1 MILKGKKVVV
11 VGLARSGSAMA
22 RFLKK
27 QGARVRVTDLS
38 SHEQLGEAALEMERL
53 AIPMELGPHR
63 LETFENADLVVLS
76 PGVPHT
82 IAPVKRA
89 AELGIPVM
97 GEIEL
102 ACRFIKEPVI
112 AVTGTNGKT
121 TTVTLLSKML
131 EASGFDVF
139 TGGNIGT
146 PLIEYAAGDHKKDLV
161 VAELSS
167 FQLDTIDT
175 FKPHIAVLLNI
186 TEDHMNRYESFD
198 AYISSK
204 GRIFENQTQNDIAI
218 VNGSDPH
225 TDKLWKGLRSRKYLF
240 GSNSADGNAEIKG
253 EKIVFHM
260 DGAERGSLDLTSAK
274 IFGKHNHENIAAAAL
289 AALAAGAKL
298 EKIQAALTRFR
309 GLPHRIEYIDSI
321 NGVRFFNDSK
331 ATNVDAV
338 EKALD
343 AFETPLVLIMGG
355 RDKGVSLA
363 VLKESLKKNIK
374 SVVAIG
380 EAREKIKTMASGVVP
395 ASEALSLEEAVEI
408 AYQATE
414 PGDSVLLSPA
424 CASFDM
430 FKNYNHRGEVFCK
443 AVNHLKE
450 RLNG

>member
-38 SHEQLGEAALEMERL
+38 SHRELGEAALEMERL
-53 AIPMELGPHR
+53 EIPMELGPHR

-82 IAPVKRA
+82 IAPVRRA
-89 AELGIPVM
+89 AELGIPVI

-102 ACRFIKEPVI
+102 ASRFIKEPVI

-146 PLIEYAAGDHKKDLV
+146 PLIEYAAGNHKKDLV

-186 TEDHMNRYESFD
+186 TEDHMNRYGNFD
-198 AYISSK
+198 AYINAK
-204 GRIFENQTQNDIAI
+204 GRIFENQGPNEIAI
-218 VNGSDPH
+218 INGNDPH
-225 TDKLWKGLRSRKYLF
+225 TGRLCKGLRSRNYLF
-240 GSNSADGNAEIKG
+240 SSNTAGSNAEIKG
-253 EKIVFHM
+253 EKIVFHI
-260 DGAERGSLDLTSAK
+260 DGAEKGSLDLTRAR

-298 EKIQAALTRFR
+298 EKIQAALNRFK

-374 SVVAIG
+374 SVIAIG
-380 EAREKIKTMASGVVP
+380 EAHEKIKAMASGVVP
-395 ASEALSLEEAVEI
+395 ASEALSLEDAVKI
-408 AYQATE
+408 AYQAAE

-430 FKNYNHRGEVFCK
+430 FKNYNHRGEVFCE